1 MTIVADW
8 IELLNNDPTDWL
20 LGEDNPS
27 VLQFRDMNIK
37 DWGGGD
43 LEDVAAGAE
52 YLKSLPY
59 VNLDRIGIF
68 GGSYGGYMTYIAVVR
83 KPDIWKAAVAWIG
96 ISDLHRLYA
105 SSMEHFK
112 YYLRQMMGHPEA
124 DADLWRDRSAIHF
137 MENLKAKLLIVHG
150 VNDPRCP
157 IEQARIARDRLL
169 ALGKIE
175 GEDFEYVELGEEGHG
190 SSDIEQKIRSYR
202 LLADFME
209 RQL

>member
-1 MTIVADW
+1 
-8 IELLNNDPTDWL
+8 
-20 LGEDNPS
+20 
-27 VLQFRDMNIK
+27 
-37 DWGGGD
+37 
-43 LEDVAAGAE
+43 
-52 YLKSLPY
+52 
-59 VNLDRIGIF
+59 
-68 GGSYGGYMTYIAVVR
+68 
-83 KPDIWKAAVAWIG
+83 
-96 ISDLHRLYA
+96 
-105 SSMEHFK
+105 
-112 YYLRQMMGHPEA
+112 MGHPEA

-209 RQL
+209 RRL